1 MHQLFG
7 CTTVAILI
15 VNIGAGLVMALVFFM
30 GSDYAIGG
38 LSVAGLDAEVYKLSI
53 IYMCFY
59 MSFDSTCIFC
69 FISTITYSY
78 SICLSGNR
86 SIVFHNYNVRYPG
99 LSCCGMLFPC
109 MFMNRL

>member
-1 MHQLFG
+1 
-7 CTTVAILI
+7 
-15 VNIGAGLVMALVFFM
+15 MALVFFM

-38 LSVAGLDAEVYKLSI
+38 LSVTGLDAEVYKLSI

-59 MSFDSTCIFC
+59 MRFDSTFIFC

-78 SICLSGNR
+78 SICFARNLA
-86 SIVFHNYNVRYPG
+86 IIFHNNDVRYPG
-99 LSCCGMLFPC
+99 LSCCGMFFPH